1 MCLSEL
7 PMIESIP
14 VIMSSRKEIKRQ
26 QNIQMQNRAKLSGIA
41 INTTPFEDHMHG
53 AMFLKKVDLKE
64 NRERLIK
71 QLNRVPQRP

>member
-1 MCLSEL
+1 
-7 PMIESIP
+7 
-14 VIMSSRKEIKRQ
+14 
-26 QNIQMQNRAKLSGIA
+26 MQNRAKLSGIA